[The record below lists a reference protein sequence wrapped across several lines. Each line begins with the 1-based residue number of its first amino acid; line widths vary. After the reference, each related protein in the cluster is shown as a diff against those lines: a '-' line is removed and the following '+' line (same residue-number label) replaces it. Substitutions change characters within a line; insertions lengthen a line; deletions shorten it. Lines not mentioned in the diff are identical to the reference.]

1 MLPVD
6 RDFGDKFI
14 VRIDYVDGGHAV
26 TVNEIITTLNNECYV
41 PVAVLYESISHK
53 ILASYGLYFTIR
65 RFNEMETL
73 CVLYEGSSTLTS
85 ASFTYDQSIE
95 GYQPKLCLYRKL
107 VLAY

>member
-1 MLPVD
+1 VE

-26 TVNEIITTLNNECYV
+26 TVDEIITTCNNEYV
-41 PVAVLYESISHK
+41 PVAVLYESISHHK
-53 ILASYGLYFTIR
+53 LSAPYGLYFTIR
-65 RFNEMETL
+65 RFNKLETL

-107 VLAY
+107 VFAY